1 MLKVVVSGFT
11 GKMGKALMAKTHYK
25 EGFKVVGGIA
35 SIDNIHLGKDLGEI
49 ANLEKT
55 GVNLDCSFKNI
66 PKTDVI
72 IDFSEPSFSFE
83 AIKYSKE
90 NGIPIVIGTTGF
102 EHEQLSLISEVSKT
116 IPILLSAN
124 TSLGIVFIKRLLDN
138 LSKESLIS
146 FDEIRVWER
155 HHKNKIDSPS
165 GTALDLRDFL
175 SRAVESEKKIIID
188 TEREGKSVGEHKISL
203 IKENELIEI
212 SHKALNRSIFAEGA
226 LEAARWLHSQPKGLY
241 TMSDIYS

>member
-1 MLKVVVSGFT
+1 MLRVAVSGFT
-11 GKMGKALMAKTHYK
+11 GKMGKALIAKIHDK
-25 EGFKVVGGIA
+25 ESFKVVGGIA
-35 SIDNIHLGKDLGEI
+35 SSDNIHLGKDLGEI
-49 ANLEKT
+49 ANLAKT
-55 GVNLDCSFKNI
+55 GVNLDCSFENI

-72 IDFSEPSFSFE
+72 IDFSEPSFSLE

-102 EHEQLSLISEVSKT
+102 EHEQLSSISEASKI
-116 IPILLSAN
+116 IPILLAAN
-124 TSLGIVFIKRLLDN
+124 TSLGIVFIKKLLDS
-138 LSKESLIS
+138 SKESLIF
-146 FDEIRVWER
+146 FDEVRIWER

-165 GTALDLRDFL
+165 GTALDLMDFL
-175 SRAVESEKKIIID
+175 SKRTETKKKIIID
-188 TEREGKSVGEHKISL
+188 SEREGESVGEHKISL